1 MLYNKLNNRSF
12 IKNIFCL
19 FFVFLFS
26 CSSQQTISINE
37 LKNGDFVFVQAKV
50 ENLSGA
56 INRVTQKSETENFD
70 HVGLIEI
77 QKGEIFVLHSAPKLG
92 STRQNFEDFFNE
104 KTQNEQKMVIYRL
117 KKEYQKAI
125 EPAITKA
132 KTLLNKPYNWSY
144 ILNENSYYCSDFIE
158 RAFRKDS
165 IFEHIEMNFKNS
177 KTDKIDDFWI
187 DFYKKLNIDVPQ
199 NMPGTNP
206 NQLARSE
213 KLFRLGILL

>member
-1 MLYNKLNNRSF
+1 MPYNKLNNRSF
-12 IKNIFCL
+12 IKNIFYL
-19 FFVFLFS
+19 FFVLLFS

-37 LKNGDFVFVQAKV
+37 LKNGDFVFVQSKV

-77 QKGEIFVLHSAPKLG
+77 QKGGIFILHSAPKLG

-104 KTQNEQKMVIYRL
+104 KTKNEQKMIIYRL

-125 EPAITKA
+125 EPAIIQA

-165 IFEHIEMNFKNS
+165 IFEHIEMNFKNPT
-177 KTDKIDDFWI
+177 TDKIDDFWI
-187 DFYKKLNIDVPQ
+187 DFYKKLNLDVPQ

-206 NQLARSE
+206 NQLAGSE
-213 KLFRLGILL
+213 KLFRLGFLL